1 MFANITNGN
10 AYVLSVRAALTSM
23 ENSNILTLINLNHL
37 TLTRKNEPD
46 FPSLLLTG
54 RVSNR

>member
-37 TLTRKNEPD
+37 TLTRKNKPV

-54 RVSNR
+54 HASNR